1 MEQGQLHFQL
11 GAQLTALQAQ
21 GQQLL
26 QVIQTHA
33 TQLQETRDLLEKLG
47 HAMGLEWSQDLKQW
61 VSLKKLA
68 ALRSSPLDSP
78 SE

>member
-1 MEQGQLHFQL
+1 MEAQLPFQL

-21 GQQLL
+21 AQSLVQA
-26 QVIQTHA
+26 IQTQSS
-33 TQLQETRDLLEKLG
+33 QLQETRDILEKLG
-47 HAMGLEWSQDLKQW
+47 KALGLEWSQDLKQW

-68 ALRSSPLDSP
+68 ALRSSPLDLP